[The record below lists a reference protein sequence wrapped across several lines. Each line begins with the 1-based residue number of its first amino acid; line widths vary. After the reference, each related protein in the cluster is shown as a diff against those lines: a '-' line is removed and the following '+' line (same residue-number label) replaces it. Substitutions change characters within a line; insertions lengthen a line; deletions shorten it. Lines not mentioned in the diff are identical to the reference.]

1 MIRTLAVPLLVLLAA
16 LPAAAQAPGPAWPE
30 RLYNPEPVPAD
41 LTLPMPCGGAMVF
54 RPVAVPAE
62 GVLADRRVLLGGED
76 PERGYAEMPRYAH
89 LAGGFADPDS
99 PARRVYWIGAYEV
112 TRTQWAAVMGAE
124 PGAGAEDEAPAAAG
138 AAGPSPD
145 ACPEPEMAGR
155 LPVTGVTWF
164 EALAF
169 AEAYTRWL
177 YENAPDALPRED
189 GAAGFLRLPTEAE
202 WEYAARGGIAVTAE
216 AFRERVFPMPEG
228 MTEYVW
234 FQGSQSAAGSLHAVG
249 LLRPNPLFLHDML
262 GNAAEIVLEPFRLNR
277 LGRLH
282 GLAGGFVVKGGSFRT
297 PRGAVRSSFR
307 HELAHFRGAGP
318 NRLGDVGLRLVIGA
332 PVLTSDARIRA
343 IREELA
349 ALERGAG
356 AAGDAAGPAADT
368 TADVLADL
376 GGLAAEADSAALR
389 QRLERVVVALR
400 GIAEARDARA
410 RQAAGSSIRLGAFL
424 GGTIRNDLAG
434 IAMRR
439 RISAAFEAAGTDPD
453 LAARAR
459 DGLTL
464 AEAGLQDT
472 FEVYAD
478 TVIAA
483 AEAFEPETLRGQL
496 EVVSVELEAR
506 NRGQLV
512 PLARLFTRHAAAFR
526 AAGTV
531 AREAWLDDLAG
542 AAQER

>member
-1 MIRTLAVPLLVLLAA
+1 MIRIVALVTALLPAA
-16 LPAAAQAPGPAWPE
+16 LPAAAQAPDPAWPE
-30 RLYNPEPVPAD
+30 AMYNPVPRPAD
-41 LTLPMPCGGAMVF
+41 LVLPMPCGGAMVF

-62 GVLADRRVLLGGED
+62 GVLADRRVLLGAED
-76 PERGYAEMPRYAH
+76 PDRGYAEMPRYAH

-112 TRTQWAAVMGAE
+112 TRTQWAAVTGGQ
-124 PGAGAEDEAPAAAG
+124 PGSDEAVGDPAAAC
-138 AAGPSPD
+138 PD
-145 ACPEPEMAGR
+145 PDMAGR
-155 LPVTGVTWF
+155 RPATGVTWF

-177 YENAPDALPRED
+177 YETAPDALPREE
-189 GAAGFLRLPTEAE
+189 GTPGFLRPATEAE
-202 WEYAARGGIAVTAE
+202 WEYAARGGIAVPGE
-216 AFRERVFPMPEG
+216 VFRERVFPMPEG
-228 MTEYVW
+228 MADYVW
-234 FQGSQSAAGSLHAVG
+234 FQGSQSASGSLHPVG
-249 LLRPNPLFLHDML
+249 LLRANPLGLHDML

-282 GLAGGFVVKGGSFRT
+282 GLAGGFVIKGGSFRT
-297 PRGAVRSSFR
+297 PRRSIRTAFR
-307 HELAHFRGAGP
+307 IELPHFSGTGP
-318 NRLGDVGLRLVIGA
+318 NRLEDVGLRLVIGA

-356 AAGDAAGPAADT
+356 ADGDRAGPAADT

-376 GGLAAEADSAALR
+376 GGLAAETEEAALR
-389 QRLERVVVALR
+389 RRLERVVVALR

-410 RQAAGSSIRLGAFL
+410 RQAANSLIRLGAFL

-439 RISAAFEAAGTDPD
+439 RISAAFEAAGSDPD
-453 LAARAR
+453 LAERAR
-459 DGLTL
+459 QGLAL

-472 FEVYAD
+472 FEVYVDNA
-478 TVIAA
+478 IAA
-483 AEAFEPETLRGQL
+483 AGAFEPEALRGQL
-496 EVVSVELEAR
+496 EVVAVELEAR

-531 AREAWLDDLAG
+531 DREAWLDDLAG
-542 AAQER
+542 N